1 MKEKRTRSTKEFD
14 EITVQFGDTAAHIPV
29 TLLEVLDVC
38 SASSGRP
45 LCSFVDCTV
54 GADNSS
60 TSRVEILLANGSHP
74 IALHKAEDRI
84 SAFFSEDSDLKAFVL
99 LKNCKYMK
107 SLLADSD
114 EKPVDPG
121 VDGILMYLGMSSMQ
135 AA

>member
-1 MKEKRTRSTKEFD
+1 MFNSD
-14 EITVQFGDTAAHIPV
+14 
-29 TLLEVLDVC
+29 
-38 SASSGRP
+38 
-45 LCSFVDCTV
+45 FVSWKT
-54 GADNSS
+54 DNSS

-84 SAFFSEDSDLKAFVL
+84 SAFFSEASDLKAFVL

-107 SLLADSD
+107 SPLADSD

-135 AA
+135 VNQRECTDF